1 MPPCPSKAEVKA
13 TTNARINKTVRMSR
27 SLRLM
32 KLKATVAAET
42 MVDQG
47 VGKKHGSHERY
58 LARKKGCIIRG
69 EDSDC

>member
-1 MPPCPSKAEVKA
+1 MPPCPSKADIKA

-42 MVDQG
+42 MEDQG
-47 VGKKHGSHERY
+47 VGKKH
-58 LARKKGCIIRG
+58 
-69 EDSDC
+69 